1 MSEPETLRA
10 APVAALLDKARA
22 RHDSGDL
29 QGAVSAYD
37 AVIGLDPDHADVW
50 FRRSNALLGLG
61 RLAEALASYERTV
74 ELAPGHGLAWCN
86 RGIALAR
93 LGRFREAVES
103 YDRVLDLDPD
113 HADTWFNRG
122 NALMAMGE
130 PGSAIESFDR
140 RLRLHPGSADALN
153 SRGRA
158 QHLMNRPDEALQS
171 FDAALALAPG
181 SGDIHLNRG
190 NALRELGRLADAIE
204 AYGAA
209 IAAEPG
215 HRGAHKN
222 RADLLM
228 LQGDLSAMLTFDH
241 WRTKPGLAEWSDRR
255 LSLAIP
261 LTASKLQGK
270 TVLVVGELGL
280 GDMIHVCRYLPILS
294 AMGARVI
301 FAPQAPLA
309 GLMRSLGDD
318 IGIAPLDDSL
328 RDLAFDYFC
337 PAFSLP
343 AVFIPTLDRI
353 PSQTP
358 YLRAD
363 PDAVARWAAR
373 IGDHGFRIGVCWQGS
388 TGANDVGRS
397 YPLDAL
403 EPISKSAGVRL
414 ISLQQ
419 GVGVAQL
426 RDPARRARVEDLGAP
441 FDQASLVDTAAIIS
455 LCDLVI
461 TSDTSV
467 AHLAGALD
475 VPTWV
480 ALKSVPSFLWLLDRA
495 DNPWYPSMRLFRQA
509 RKDDWSS
516 VFTAMHA
523 ALQQRLA
530 GAQA

>member
-1 MSEPETLRA
+1 MPASARA
-10 APVAALLDKARA
+10 LAVREGGDLTAALAP
-22 RHDSGDL
+22 
-29 QGAVSAYD
+29 YD
-37 AVIGLDPDHADVW
+37 GVLELDPTNSDAW
-50 FRRSNALLGLG
+50 FDRSNALLGLG

-86 RGIALAR
+86 RGIVLAR

-103 YDRVLDLDPD
+103 YDRVLALDPD

-130 PGSAIESFDR
+130 PGSAIASFDAC
-140 RLRLHPGSADALN
+140 LQLGPGNAQALN

-171 FDAALALAPG
+171 FDAALALAPR

-190 NALRELGRLADAIE
+190 NALRELGRLADATE

-209 IAAEPG
+209 TAAEPG

-228 LQGDLSAMLTFDH
+228 LQGDFSAMLTFDH

-280 GDMIHVCRYLPILS
+280 GDMIHVCRYLPILR
-294 AMGARVI
+294 AMGARVV

-318 IGIAPLDDSL
+318 IEIAPLDDSL
-328 RDLAFDYFC
+328 RGLAFDYFC

-343 AVFIPTLDRI
+343 AVFFPTLEQI
-353 PSQTP
+353 PHQTP
-358 YLRAD
+358 YLRAE
-363 PDAVARWAAR
+363 PTTVARWAAR
-373 IGDHGFRIGVCWQGS
+373 IGDRGFRIGVCWQGS

-403 EPISKSAGVRL
+403 EPISRCAGVRL

-426 RDPARRARVEDLGAP
+426 RNPARKARVEDLGAP

-467 AHLAGALD
+467 AHLAGALA

-480 ALKSVPSFLWLLDRA
+480 ALKSVPSFLWLLERS

-516 VFTAMHA
+516 VFTAMHD

-530 GAQA
+530 GTPS